1 MQMEIP
7 FEKIN
12 IRNEPY
18 QLFLDSI
25 RSQVTARKYKNAL
38 YTFLKLI
45 IPNQLYINSLGK
57 TPTSRTPQILKYY
70 CITMILILE

>member
-1 MQMEIP
+1 MP
-7 FEKIN
+7 LEKIN

-25 RSQVTARKYKNAL
+25 RSQVTARKYKNVL

-45 IPNQLYINSLGK
+45 IPNQLHIDSLGENSYK
-57 TPTSRTPQILKYY
+57 QNSRKS
-70 CITMILILE
+70 